1 MRQMRFT
8 VKLRSSHTSNRI
20 SDRQIGLLLFALV
33 LGNYLRT
40 LAPGMLAG
48 DPGEFQFAAWR
59 LGLAHP
65 TGYPL
70 YMMLGWIWQHSLAL
84 VGVFSDTLIVSVL
97 SS

>member
-1 MRQMRFT
+1 M
-8 VKLRSSHTSNRI
+8 
-20 SDRQIGLLLFALV
+20 
-33 LGNYLRT
+33 RT
-40 LAPGMLAG
+40 LAPGLLAG

-84 VGVFSDTLIVSVL
+84 VGVNPATALNAL
-97 SS
+97 SALCAAVAVALLYRLMWAWLPGGLSLRRLT